1 MVRRGLL
8 IYPYAFMRFDT
19 DSGAPMTLPLPAF
32 RPRLAHLLS
41 VTGLVAAL
49 GVAPAALAQSPVKI
63 GFIGTLSGPGGA
75 LGQDQY
81 DAFMLAIQQ
90 KGGKLGGV
98 PVEVIREDDQLKP
111 DVGVQ
116 AATKLLKSD
125 NVAFVTGVTFSNVM
139 MAIHKPITDA
149 GVFLIGSNAG
159 PAPIAGKQCSKY
171 FFSTSWD
178 NDQLHEAGGQ
188 LASDLGYKNM
198 YVMAANY
205 QAGRDAVS
213 GFKRNY
219 NGKVIDEVYTQVNQ
233 PDYSAEIAQLQAAN
247 PDAVYVFYPGG
258 MGVNFV
264 KQYRQA
270 GLLGKIP
277 LLSAASIDGATLP
290 ALKQLAVGVITSAPY
305 APDLNNAQ
313 NKQFVDAFVQA
324 YKRQPSMYAA
334 QSYDAA
340 NLIDSALTKVKG
352 DTTNKEALHAALK
365 EASFASVRGPFA
377 FASNQF
383 PDAGFF
389 RVDVI
394 ESPDGAALSAVSPI
408 TIKTRANFAA
418 QCPLK

>member
-1 MVRRGLL
+1 MNHVTQPARLRRFLGYSAAATLL
-8 IYPYAFMRFDT
+8 C
-19 DSGAPMTLPLPAF
+19 GTLGTTATLAAQEPL
-32 RPRLAHLLS
+32 
-41 VTGLVAAL
+41 
-49 GVAPAALAQSPVKI
+49 KI

-81 DAFMLAIQQ
+81 DAFMLALEQ

-116 AATKLLKSD
+116 AATKLLKSEK
-125 NVAFVTGVTFSNVM
+125 VSIITGVTFSNVM

-149 GVFLIGSNAG
+149 EVFFIGSNAG
-159 PAPIAGKQCSKY
+159 PAPIAGKSCSPY

-213 GFKRNY
+213 GFKRDY
-219 NGKVIDEVYTQVNQ
+219 TGKIIDEVYTQVNQ
-233 PDYSAEIAQLQAAN
+233 PDYSAEIAQLQAAS

-258 MGVNFV
+258 MGINFV

-270 GLLGKIP
+270 GLLGKVP
-277 LLSAASIDGATLP
+277 LISVSTIDGTTLP
-290 ALKQLAVGVITSAPY
+290 ALKSLAVGAITSAPY
-305 APDLNNAQ
+305 APNIDNPQ
-313 NKQFVDAFVQA
+313 NKQFVEAFEKA
-324 YKRQPSMYAA
+324 YKRPPSMYAA

-340 NLIDSALTKVKG
+340 NLLDSAISKVKG
-352 DTTNKEALHAALK
+352 DISNKEAFRSALK
-365 EASFASVRGPFA
+365 ASDFASVRGNFKLDTNQIADGA
-377 FASNQF
+377 FY
-383 PDAGFF
+383 
-389 RVDVI
+389 RVDVV
-394 ESPDGAALSAVSPI
+394 EGANGAELKAVSPI
-408 TIKTRANFAA
+408 AIKTRANFAA
-418 QCPLK
+418 QCPMK